1 MAIKKRISI
10 DDIENDDEELAC
22 VLVQSLDNPDYQEHV
37 SVFVISEEQGMYQ
50 ISNSP
55 YKSDICALGDIIYAE
70 FDEGEDHLIYKH
82 TIEHS
87 GNSTVQIELI
97 GKEVDASYYSF
108 FYSII
113 DLYFFAAS
121 HSSDYF
127 SFSINIEPNDIKKSE
142 ALFVFLDKKVAKGD
156 LRYRYLKSPISK

>member
-10 DDIENDDEELAC
+10 DDIENDEEELAC

-82 TIEHS
+82 TLEHS
-87 GNSTVQIELI
+87 GNAAVQIELI
-97 GKEVDASYYSF
+97 DKRIDSTYYSF
-108 FYSII
+108 FYGII
-113 DLYFFAAS
+113 DLGFFAAS
-121 HSSDYF
+121 SSLDYF
-127 SFSINIEPNDIKKSE
+127 SFSINIEANDIKKCE
-142 ALFVFLDKKVAKGD
+142 ALFVFLDNLVANGV
-156 LRYRYLKSPISK
+156 LRYRYIKRL